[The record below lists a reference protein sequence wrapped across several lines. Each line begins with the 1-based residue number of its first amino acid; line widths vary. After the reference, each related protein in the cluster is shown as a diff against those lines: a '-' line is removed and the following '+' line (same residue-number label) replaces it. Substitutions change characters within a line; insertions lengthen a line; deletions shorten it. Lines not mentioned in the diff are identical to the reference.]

1 MPAWIGRNG
10 HKTPPVAGAASSRM
24 RLGELPGAMHL
35 AGIHLRHHSVSD
47 PCVSPVDCVPCPSLP
62 SLGCPHHGM
71 ISTRLLFWICSCWP
85 CLRRRF

>member
-1 MPAWIGRNG
+1 MDRPQRTQNA
-10 HKTPPVAGAASSRM
+10 PVAGAASSRM

-35 AGIHLRHHSVSD
+35 AGIRLRHRWVSD
-47 PCVSPVDCVPCPSLP
+47 PCLSPVDCVPCPSLP